1 MLDLNQVANE
11 QTANTS
17 TRKKAD
23 AWFNPY
29 IGLKGDKKKQVGE
42 YGIPL
47 YRDEPLGK
55 LLIDLAENK
64 PEAIEKLKIFARINI
79 VDTEAP
85 TEIELDLDD
94 LV

>member
-1 MLDLNQVANE
+1 MLDLNQAVNNQATTTN
-11 QTANTS
+11 N
-17 TRKKAD
+17 RKKAD

-29 IGLKGDKKKQVGE
+29 IGLKNDKKKQIGE

-64 PEAIEKLKIFARINI
+64 PEAIEKLKIFARIHV
-79 VDTEAP
+79 VDAEAT

>member
-1 MLDLNQVANE
+1 MLDLNQVNNQATTTN
-11 QTANTS
+11 

-55 LLIDLAENK
+55 LLIELAENN
-64 PEAIEKLKIFARINI
+64 PEAIEKLKLFARIHV
-79 VDTEAP
+79 VDTEAT
-85 TEIELDLDD
+85 TEIELDL
-94 LV
+94 

>member
-1 MLDLNQVANE
+1 MLDLNQVNNQA
-11 QTANTS
+11 TTS
-17 TRKKAD
+17 TNNRKKAD

-29 IGLKGDKKKQVGE
+29 IGLKGDKKKQIGE

-64 PEAIEKLKIFARINI
+64 PEAIEKLKIFARIHV
-79 VDTEAP
+79 VDAEAT